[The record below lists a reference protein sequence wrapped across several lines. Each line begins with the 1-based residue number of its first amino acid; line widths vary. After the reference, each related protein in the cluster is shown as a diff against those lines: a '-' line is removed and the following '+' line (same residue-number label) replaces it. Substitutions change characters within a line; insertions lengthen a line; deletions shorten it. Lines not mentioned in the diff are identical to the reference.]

1 MHATSCHRWRDIVS
15 CALPRADPAFSASL
29 QRLFGA
35 FDARETV
42 RE

>member
-1 MHATSCHRWRDIVS
+1 MRATACHRRRDIVS
-15 CALPRADPAFSASL
+15 CAPPRADPAFSASL

-35 FDARETV
+35 FDAREAA